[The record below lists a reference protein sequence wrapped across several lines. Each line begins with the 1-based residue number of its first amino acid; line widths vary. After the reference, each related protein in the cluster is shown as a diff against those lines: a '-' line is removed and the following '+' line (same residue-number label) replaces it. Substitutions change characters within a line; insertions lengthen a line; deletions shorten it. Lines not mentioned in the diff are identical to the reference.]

1 MSVREGQEEIIIGGD
16 FNFDCKKRNICKPVK
31 RFGNLMSESSL
42 TQVIKENTRIT
53 EYSRTQIDLIFTSRP
68 ELYVSG
74 VLHVGFSDHSAVFA
88 VRKLHRMKP
97 PPPRS
102 IETRNYKRYD
112 KDAFVQDLNNVPW
125 PLISR
130 SSCDDVDSSWDTFK
144 ILFNDVANSHAP
156 TMKVRLR
163 SREIPWV
170 TPDIRQLMIERN
182 IIHKKAI
189 KTNKELSWSEFKRLR
204 NLVTLKLRKAKQRY
218 YSNHLKENEG
228 NQKET
233 WKSLKDLLG
242 NSKKSDSV
250 TTNLT
255 SEEKRVK
262 SSNFN
267 HFFVNVA
274 RNLTSAYASAGQCFR
289 RWLRPTNHSEK
300 FTIRD
305 ITVAETRKA
314 LKELKPRKA
323 TGLDGIPSRLLKD
336 AANVLAGPLTE
347 IFNMTVGQG
356 KIPKEG
362 KKAKVIPVH
371 KSGPRDDPEN
381 HRPISILP
389 VVSKVLE
396 RLIHGQLSAYL
407 KRMNF
412 LCENQS
418 GFRRNHSTATA
429 VTHFTDNILTNIDK
443 GLITGTVFIDFSK
456 AFDTVEH
463 DILLNK
469 LEHYGVCSQS
479 LRWFKDYLH
488 ERKQTVPIDT
498 ERSDELAIVTGVP
511 QGSILGP
518 LLFIIYINDM
528 PNCIENCSVNLYA
541 DDTVI
546 YYSGVS
552 IEDIESYVKRDL
564 KSLSQWLEDNKLVLN
579 ALKTKSMLFTS
590 NRHKHK
596 DTNLSLCHQDKSIEA
611 VTSYK
616 YLGVVFNKHI
626 SWKNHAEY
634 VCNKVAGRIGV
645 FSRIRRFITIEAAQ
659 TVYTSIIQ
667 PIFDYCSIA
676 WSSLLQQDKDRMQR
690 LQNRAA
696 RIIICET
703 PAKSSSEVLKQLN

>member
-1 MSVREGQEEIIIGGD
+1 MFCENHVPHVISINETWLDHTISDGEVHIEGYSLLRRDKVRHKGGVLVYIDKSVEFVEMKELQNGDIESLWVKIKPHKSKAFLFCSCYRPPNAENEKTFLEGFQNMLMSVREGQEEIIIGGD
-16 FNFDCKKRNICKPVK
+16 FNFDWKKRNICKPVK

-182 IIHKKAI
+182 VIHKKAI
-189 KTNKELSWSEFKRLR
+189 KTNKELYWSEFKRLR
-204 NLVTLKLRKAKQRY
+204 NLDTLKLRKAKQRY

-323 TGLDGIPSRLLKD
+323 TGLDGIPNRLLKD

-356 KIPKEG
+356 KIPKEW

-371 KSGPRDDPEN
+371 KSGPRDDPGN

-443 GLITGTVFIDFSK
+443 GLITGTVFIDFS
-456 AFDTVEH
+456 
-463 DILLNK
+463 N
-469 LEHYGVCSQS
+469 
-479 LRWFKDYLH
+479 
-488 ERKQTVPIDT
+488 
-498 ERSDELAIVTGVP
+498 
-511 QGSILGP
+511 
-518 LLFIIYINDM
+518 
-528 PNCIENCSVNLYA
+528 
-541 DDTVI
+541 
-546 YYSGVS
+546 
-552 IEDIESYVKRDL
+552 
-564 KSLSQWLEDNKLVLN
+564 
-579 ALKTKSMLFTS
+579 
-590 NRHKHK
+590 
-596 DTNLSLCHQDKSIEA
+596 
-611 VTSYK
+611 
-616 YLGVVFNKHI
+616 
-626 SWKNHAEY
+626 
-634 VCNKVAGRIGV
+634 
-645 FSRIRRFITIEAAQ
+645 IRYRGT
-659 TVYTSIIQ
+659 
-667 PIFDYCSIA
+667 
-676 WSSLLQQDKDRMQR
+676 
-690 LQNRAA
+690 
-696 RIIICET
+696 
-703 PAKSSSEVLKQLN
+703 

>member
-1 MSVREGQEEIIIGGD
+1 
-16 FNFDCKKRNICKPVK
+16 
-31 RFGNLMSESSL
+31 MSESSL

-170 TPDIRQLMIERN
+170 TPDIRQLMTERN
-182 IIHKKAI
+182 VIHKKAI
-189 KTNKELSWSEFKRLR
+189 KTNKELYWSEFKRLR

-218 YSNHLKENEG
+218 YSNHLKENKG

-233 WKSLKDLLG
+233 RKSLKDLLG

-336 AANVLAGPLTE
+336 AVNVPAGPLTE

-356 KIPKEG
+356 KIPKEW

-371 KSGPRDDPEN
+371 KS
-381 HRPISILP
+381 
-389 VVSKVLE
+389 
-396 RLIHGQLSAYL
+396 
-407 KRMNF
+407 
-412 LCENQS
+412 
-418 GFRRNHSTATA
+418 
-429 VTHFTDNILTNIDK
+429 
-443 GLITGTVFIDFSK
+443 
-456 AFDTVEH
+456 
-463 DILLNK
+463 
-469 LEHYGVCSQS
+469 
-479 LRWFKDYLH
+479 
-488 ERKQTVPIDT
+488 
-498 ERSDELAIVTGVP
+498 
-511 QGSILGP
+511 
-518 LLFIIYINDM
+518 
-528 PNCIENCSVNLYA
+528 
-541 DDTVI
+541 
-546 YYSGVS
+546 
-552 IEDIESYVKRDL
+552 
-564 KSLSQWLEDNKLVLN
+564 
-579 ALKTKSMLFTS
+579 
-590 NRHKHK
+590 
-596 DTNLSLCHQDKSIEA
+596 
-611 VTSYK
+611 
-616 YLGVVFNKHI
+616 
-626 SWKNHAEY
+626 
-634 VCNKVAGRIGV
+634 
-645 FSRIRRFITIEAAQ
+645 
-659 TVYTSIIQ
+659 
-667 PIFDYCSIA
+667 
-676 WSSLLQQDKDRMQR
+676 
-690 LQNRAA
+690 
-696 RIIICET
+696 
-703 PAKSSSEVLKQLN
+703 